1 MKDGTQDCVPPHLQ
15 DSPRKYFLLGAA
27 VLVVLGGG
35 GWVWWDAQLENT
47 PDQSPP
53 AAEDLPA
60 MPSAPETRRNTNP
73 GKAEAIQAARKKVD
87 VAALQS
93 EARVLVEKLFQTNN
107 LTERLETVHDG
118 TRHKAEIEAFFNV
131 PPEQKANLSAL
142 IAVKGTAVS
151 LPHGEVIPLLNLITS
166 RCAHGA
172 LIRLVKSADGR
183 HRIDWPLLRET
194 HDDVLR
200 RHLEAKV
207 SAPAWAWVLIKPS
220 HGFELSAKDRPAYL
234 TFALHVAADGRS
246 PLLACAERET
256 PLGRYLERETDWG
269 QAYLCRLFIRHLPVE
284 SSEDAVLIVDCEG
297 AASGQTTPP

>member
-1 MKDGTQDCVPPHLQ
+1 M
-15 DSPRKYFLLGAA
+15 
-27 VLVVLGGG
+27 
-35 GWVWWDAQLENT
+35 
-47 PDQSPP
+47 
-53 AAEDLPA
+53 
-60 MPSAPETRRNTNP
+60 NP

-87 VAALQS
+87 VTALQG
-93 EARVLVEKLFQTNN
+93 EARVLVEKLFQTSN
-107 LTERLETVHDG
+107 LAERLESVHEG
-118 TRHKAEIEAFFNV
+118 AQHAAEIEAFFNV
-131 PPEQKANLSAL
+131 PAETKADLTAL

-151 LPHGEVIPLLNLITS
+151 LPQGEVIPLLNLITS

-172 LIRLVKSADGR
+172 LVRLIKSADGR

-200 RHLEAKV
+200 RHLETKDTEP
-207 SAPAWAWVLIKPS
+207 SWAWVLIKPS
-220 HGFELSAKDRPAYL
+220 HGFELSAKDRPMYL

-269 QAYLCRLFIRHLPVE
+269 QAYLCRLFIRPLPIE